1 MKPLDKRLLTYARAA
16 RIYIVFITVTGTL
29 LALLV
34 IAQAMAIAGAITPV
48 ITENKTLADVRI
60 SIYALIIIMLA
71 RSALTYVNRA
81 YAHRAANTAI
91 IQLRTAVLK
100 HATQLGPRWLARRS
114 ADTVTLITRGLDDL
128 GPYFVSY
135 LPQLLLTMT
144 VTPLT
149 LLVMLYLDWSSALI
163 AILTIPLIP
172 IFMILVGKL
181 TQEYADQKLKTME
194 KLGSQLLDLIAGLPT
209 LKALGREWAP
219 AQHVHRLGRTHANT
233 TMQTLRVAFLSGAIL
248 EFIATLSVALV
259 AVKVGM
265 LLVYDYVELFP
276 ALVVIMLAPE
286 VYLPLREVGKNFH
299 ASADGV
305 AAANA
310 AFEILEEPVLEE
322 GDEQAPTLTNA
333 EVRLNNVSVAA
344 RGTWAPSHLSTRITP
359 GSITALVG
367 PSGAGKTTT
376 VMTLLGLLS
385 PTRGSIT
392 VTDSNGMEHDLA
404 NLSRASWWSQITW
417 VPQSPAILPATVREN
432 VCEDA
437 EYSLSQLNEAARAT
451 GFDTVLAELPH
462 GWETPIGHGGVGL
475 SVGQRQR
482 LALTRAL
489 LVNKPWIVL
498 DEPTAHLDAV
508 TESQILTTIDTL
520 HQRGHT
526 LIIIAHRTVVIERA
540 THIVS
545 VEAEAAT
552 ENEIRQYPELSETT
566 VEQLRLQATPRL
578 LEGEIA

>member
-1 MKPLDKRLLTYARAA
+1 MKPLDKRLLTYAKAA
-16 RIYIVFITVTGTL
+16 RTYIAFITVTGTV
-29 LALLV
+29 LAVLV
-34 IAQAMAIAGAITPV
+34 IGQALAIAASITPV
-48 ITENKTLADVRI
+48 ITAGQSLADVRTPLL
-60 SIYALIIIMLA
+60 ALIAIMLA
-71 RSALTYVNRA
+71 RAALTYVNRA
-81 YAHRAANTAI
+81 YAHRAANNAI
-91 IQLRTAVLK
+91 IELREAVLDR
-100 HATQLGPRWLARRS
+100 ATQLGPRWLARKS
-114 ADTVTLITRGLDDL
+114 SDTVTLATRGLDDL
-128 GPYFVSY
+128 GPYFISY
-135 LPQLLLTMT
+135 LPQLLMTLT

-181 TQEYADQKLKTME
+181 TQEYSDQKLSTME

-219 AQHVHRLGRTHANT
+219 ANHVHRLGRTHANT

-265 LLVYDYVELFP
+265 LLVYGYVELFP

-310 AFEILEEPVLEE
+310 AFEILEEPVQPT
-322 GDEQAPTLTNA
+322 GVQTAPDLMTSTVNIRNL
-333 EVRLNNVSVAA
+333 SVAA
-344 RGTWAPSHLSTRITP
+344 RGTWAPAQLTTRIEP

-367 PSGAGKTTT
+367 PSGVGKTTT
-376 VMTLLGLLS
+376 IMTLLGLLQ
-385 PTRGSIT
+385 PTRGEIVIDT
-392 VTDSNGMEHDLA
+392 VTGQQIDLRD
-404 NLSRASWWSQITW
+404 LDLDSWWKQITW
-417 VPQSPAILPATVREN
+417 VPQAPAILPGSVKDN
-432 VCEDA
+432 VCEGNT
-437 EYSLSQLNEAARAT
+437 YSDEQLTEAAKAT
-451 GFDTVLAELPH
+451 GFDVVINELPH
-462 GWETPIGHGGVGL
+462 RWDTIIGHGGVGL

-489 LVNKPWIVL
+489 LVDTPWIVL
-498 DEPTAHLDAV
+498 DEPTAHLDAI
-508 TESQILTTIDTL
+508 TETQILDTINTL
-520 HQRGHT
+520 HNRGRT
-526 LIIIAHRTVVIERA
+526 LIIIAHRSVVIDRA
-540 THIVS
+540 THLIDVS
-545 VEAEAAT
+545 SREATAE
-552 ENEIRQYPELSETT
+552 EIEQFPQLSETT
-566 VEQLRLQATPRL
+566 VEQLRLRTTPRL